1 MLKPLTRGVLVIL
14 SITGVALGS
23 GCSSKSMQAAA
34 PMPDAGG
41 GSASTFTAGQVDALR
56 LECGDPDA
64 GLMGTADGIFSPEDF
79 CALYLATCT
88 GANNSYGDLSMCL
101 SGYEASANLPDGDQ
115 QHCRSYHV
123 CNASFFD
130 PPRVVLHCGH
140 AAGILLCN

>member
-1 MLKPLTRGVLVIL
+1 MLNSLTGGVFVIL
-14 SITGVALGS
+14 SIAGTALW
-23 GCSSKSMQAAA
+23 GCSSKSTPVAAQT
-34 PMPDAGG
+34 PDAA
-41 GSASTFTAGQVDALR
+41 GSASTFTPAQVDALR

-88 GANNSYGDLSMCL
+88 GANNSYGDLDMCL
-101 SGYEASANLPDGDQ
+101 SGYKASADLPDGDQ
-115 QHCRSYHV
+115 RHCRSYHV